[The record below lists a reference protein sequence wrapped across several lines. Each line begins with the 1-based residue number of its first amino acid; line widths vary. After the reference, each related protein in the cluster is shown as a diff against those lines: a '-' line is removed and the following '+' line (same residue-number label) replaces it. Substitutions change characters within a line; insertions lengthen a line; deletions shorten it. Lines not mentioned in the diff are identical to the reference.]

1 MCDKAVKDDLWVLE
15 DVPDHFKTQEICE
28 RVVEN
33 KPETFQFIPNHF
45 KTQEICDKAIKV
57 DSSSL
62 QYVPDWFVRREGVY
76 MWYDDYYDD
85 GDHWDDDGNKVVRW
99 LSKTKGSKS
108 LKKEELMS
116 IAWHPSRYWDR
127 CMSEDEK

>member
-1 MCDKAVKDDLWVLE
+1 MVYVPDDFKTQLMCDKAGKDDLWVLE
-15 DVPDHFKTQEICE
+15 DVSDHFKTQEICE

-45 KTQEICDKAIKV
+45 KTQEICDKAIKD

-76 MWYDDYYDD
+76 MWYNDYYDD
-85 GDHWDDDGNKVVRW
+85 GDHWDDDGNKDNFKWYDGYQKRKAQKA
-99 LSKTKGSKS
+99 SKKKS
-108 LKKEELMS
+108 
-116 IAWHPSRYWDR
+116 
-127 CMSEDEK
+127 